1 MTHEAPHL
9 LSLSPLNLF
18 KLVCIRAH
26 PNNSRMLLNSK
37 LMKIRFWK
45 RKKKQLN
52 IDNLLLSSH
61 YNEIILGSFVFTNE
75 MIQPDSEKVFSN

>member
-9 LSLSPLNLF
+9 LSLSHLKQV

-26 PNNSRMLLNSK
+26 PNNSRILLNSK

-45 RKKKQLN
+45 RKKQFN
-52 IDNLLLSSH
+52 FDNLLLSLH
-61 YNEIILGSFVFTNE
+61 YNNIILVSFFCTNE
-75 MIQPDSEKVFSN
+75 MIQPDSEKILSN